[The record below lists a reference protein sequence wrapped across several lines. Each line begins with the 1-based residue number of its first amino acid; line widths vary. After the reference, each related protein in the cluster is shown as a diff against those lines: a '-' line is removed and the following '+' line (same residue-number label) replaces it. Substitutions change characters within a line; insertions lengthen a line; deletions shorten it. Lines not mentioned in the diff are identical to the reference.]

1 MPRFPRNESSPID
14 LVQIEGLV
22 VLRIIKHAQEE
33 GGTSSEAHGV
43 LLGLVVDRKLEITN
57 SFPLPRHNEDDEV
70 DDSEHQVAM
79 MRHLRNVNVDHLT
92 VGWYQSNPLGSI
104 LSKLETVDSQ
114 FIYQS
119 SIEESV
125 VLLYDPVKTARG
137 FLSLRAF
144 RLSNLAMKLC
154 KEGEFTSEALKNN
167 KMSFEKFF
175 EEIPIF
181 IRNSHLVN
189 ALLCKLDSE
198 MPVEAGKQF
207 MDMGGVQSLEKSL
220 QSLMKCVEETSR
232 WANYNRQQ
240 TIRHQQ
246 LLARQNR
253 NEPPL
258 TEEEINKILKPLAPL
273 QRFEAFLNYTQTLNF
288 AQQSTAF
295 ATQNIGKLFTA
306 KGLAASKD
314 SK

>member
-1 MPRFPRNESSPID
+1 
-14 LVQIEGLV
+14 
-22 VLRIIKHAQEE
+22 
-33 GGTSSEAHGV
+33 
-43 LLGLVVDRKLEITN
+43 
-57 SFPLPRHNEDDEV
+57 
-70 DDSEHQVAM
+70 
-79 MRHLRNVNVDHLT
+79 MRHLRNVNVDHLI
-92 VGWYQSNPLGSI
+92 VGWYQSSPLGSY

-114 FIYQS
+114 FVYQS
-119 SIEESV
+119 QIDESV
-125 VLLYDPVKTARG
+125 VLVYDPVKTQRG

-154 KEGEFTSEALKNN
+154 KEGEFTPEAIKNN

-189 ALLCKLDSE
+189 ALLCKMDAE
-198 MPVEAGKQF
+198 MPIEAGKQF

-246 LLARQNR
+246 LLNRQGR

-273 QRFEAFLNYTQTLNF
+273 ARFEAFLNYTQTLNF
-288 AQQSTAF
+288 AQQSTSY

-306 KGLAASKD
+306 KGLASSKNET
-314 SK
+314 K